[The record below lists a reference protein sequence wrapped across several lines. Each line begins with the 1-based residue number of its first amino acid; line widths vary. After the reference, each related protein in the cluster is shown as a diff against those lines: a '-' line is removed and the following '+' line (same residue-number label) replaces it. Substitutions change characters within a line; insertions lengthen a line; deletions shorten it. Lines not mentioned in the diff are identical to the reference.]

1 MKKAWTLTDEKAIIN
16 FSISY
21 CNTDEEVLSS
31 SAFRSLLEKF
41 FTKYSDKH
49 SRNNKVLV
57 KSLNSLSPEDKAN
70 EIIKLFKLLTIHNS
84 KNLSEE
90 FPKYKALYE
99 YKADF
104 RHLVEEI
111 YTYWRKLERYS
122 VIFDNKSTEGL
133 ISSNFIEVKEDFDK
147 LILNLYRKVSNNIS
161 MEKPNV
167 YRQITAGTNV
177 GMVMIEPVWAIP
189 AGYENL
195 ARIPFVRELVME
207 APLITYPKRNKRTGF
222 FKEVYENPIT
232 NSSINTDQFF
242 CYPAKVGNLLAFT
255 FVHRD
260 FMTHM
265 VSLANLFEM
274 ADESEYIGRKPDMI
288 YLMGGKE
295 IDGSAKDIF
304 YMDKTNDIAVGY
316 VTNNENYDYFGYM
329 KKMLLTIHNVHQI
342 ESGNLPI
349 HGAMVNIILKNGAK
363 ANVVIL
369 GDSGAG
375 KSESIEAF
383 RSLAEDHIADMSI
396 IFDDMGTFSL
406 RDGEKIKAYGTE
418 IGAFVRLDD
427 LEAGYAFKELDRAIL
442 MNPDKTNARLTIPV
456 ATHGEII
463 EGHPIDFFL
472 YANNYTEVNDG
483 EKSID
488 YFKTPEEA
496 LKTFKAGRRMAKGTT
511 QEVGLTESYFA
522 NPFGPMQRQ
531 EETDILLDK
540 YFKEIFDEGIQVG
553 ELKTQLAI
561 SGNEKTGPEQA
572 AMTLFEEINKRFEK
586 KEKKID

>member
-70 EIIKLFKLLTIHNS
+70 EIIKLFKLLTIHDS

-90 FPKYKALYE
+90 FPKYKDLFDYRAE
-99 YKADF
+99 F
-104 RHLVEEI
+104 RHLTEEI

-122 VIFDNKSTEGL
+122 VIFDNKSTEGV
-133 ISSNFIEVKEDFDK
+133 ISSNFIDLKEDFDK

-177 GMVMIEPVWAIP
+177 GMVMIQPVWAIP
-189 AGYENL
+189 SGYENL

-207 APLITYPKRNKRTGF
+207 SPLITYPKRNKRTGF
-222 FKEVYENPIT
+222 FKEVFDNPIT
-232 NSSINTDQFF
+232 NSTINTDQFF

-274 ADESEYIGRKPDMI
+274 ADEREYIGRKPDMI
-288 YLMGGKE
+288 YVMGGKE
-295 IDGSAKDIF
+295 PDNSAKDIF

-316 VTNNENYDYFGYM
+316 VTDSDNYDYFGYM

-383 RSLAEDHIADMSI
+383 RSLAEEHIADMSI

-406 RDGEKIKAYGTE
+406 REGEKIKAYGTE

-456 ATHGEII
+456 ATHAEII
-463 EGHPIDFFL
+463 EGYPVDFFL
-472 YANNYTEVNDG
+472 YANNYTEVKDG
-483 EKSID
+483 EESIN
-488 YFKTPEEA
+488 YFKSPEEA

-511 QEVGLTESYFA
+511 QEVGLTESFFA

-540 YFKEIFDEGIQVG
+540 YFNKIFEEGIQVG

-572 AMTLFEEINKRFEK
+572 AMTLFEEINKRFK
-586 KEKKID
+586 KENE